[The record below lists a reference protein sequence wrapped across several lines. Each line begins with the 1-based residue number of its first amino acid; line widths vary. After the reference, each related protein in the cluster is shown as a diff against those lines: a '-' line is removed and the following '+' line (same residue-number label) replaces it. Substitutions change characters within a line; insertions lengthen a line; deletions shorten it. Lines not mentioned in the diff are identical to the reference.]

1 MQIECLTV
9 GAFQSNC
16 YLLIE
21 DRNRSAFIIDP
32 GDEPDRLLDWVDH
45 MGVSID
51 GIILTHAHLDH
62 IMGVR
67 RIKESFNVDIFLHK
81 DDLFIYEQ
89 MVERAADFGWSVEP
103 PLPVDRFI
111 TETDTFILDDIQLSV
126 LHTPGHSPG
135 GVSLLINDTPDVV
148 FSGDALF
155 AGSVGR
161 TDLPG
166 GDYQTLINS
175 ISKKLVT
182 LSPETVVYPGHGPST
197 TIERERLTN
206 PFLKGAIS

>member
-21 DRNRSAFIIDP
+21 ERDRSAYIIDP
-32 GDEPDRLLDWVDH
+32 GDEPDRLLDWVGH

-62 IMGVR
+62 IMAVR
-67 RIKESFNVDIFLHK
+67 RIKEAFKVDIFLHQE
-81 DDLFIYEQ
+81 DLFIYEQ
-89 MVERAADFGWSVEP
+89 MVERAAEFGWSVEP
-103 PLPVDRFI
+103 TLPVDRYIAENDIFN
-111 TETDTFILDDIQLSV
+111 LDGIQVSV

-135 GVSLLINDTPDVV
+135 GLSLFIDGNPGVV

-161 TDLPG
+161 TDLSG
-166 GDYQTLINS
+166 GDYQTLIDS
-175 ISKKLVT
+175 ISKKLLT
-182 LSPETVVYPGHGPST
+182 LAPDTVVYPGHGPST

-206 PFLKGAIS
+206 PFLKGIIS